1 MQSNTSTSLANLTLI
16 SMRKNVQALNYD
28 FAKKRNLYKQRD
40 FNLLYNNSRYNI

>member
-28 FAKKRNLYKQRD
+28 FAKKKKFIQTKR
-40 FNLLYNNSRYNI
+40 F